1 MDDGSHKYDR
11 LCPDDPK
18 NSRTYP
24 CKTEDDGKAVAMLV
38 SNLLRL
44 DGTHPYKDGTGHDPL
59 RPGNTPLAR
68 FGPSSPK
75 YSQLGCNMLVEFWSK
90 SSTFGPLSRAF
101 AFTTPTEVD
110 IAFEKDWKM

>member
-1 MDDGSHKYDR
+1 MDDRSHKYDR
-11 LCPDDPK
+11 VCPDDPK

-59 RPGNTPLAR
+59 RPGNTPLAL
-68 FGPSSPK
+68 FGQSSPK
-75 YSQLGCNMLVEFWSK
+75 YSQLGCNMLVEFWCK
-90 SSTFGPLSRAF
+90 ASTLCPLSRVF

-110 IAFEKDWKM
+110 LALEKDWKM

>member
-11 LCPDDPK
+11 VCPDDPK

-59 RPGNTPLAR
+59 RPGNKPLAL

-75 YSQLGCNMLVEFWSK
+75 YSQLGCNMLVEFWCK
-90 SSTFGPLSRAF
+90 SSTLGPLSRAF
-101 AFTTPTEVD
+101 AFSTPTEVD
-110 IAFEKDWKM
+110 IAFEKEWKM

>member
-1 MDDGSHKYDR
+1 MDDGLHKYDR
-11 LCPDDPK
+11 VCPDDPK

-59 RPGNTPLAR
+59 RPGNTPLAF

-110 IAFEKDWKM
+110 IVFEKDWKM